1 MRLLHAGSAQC
12 MSARPEP
19 SGSKQP
25 YPLKMLH
32 AELVA
37 HLYGVNF
44 PIQIEVTTTLI
55 VRNHNG
61 GINSRRAIRAYGTVA
76 VARLWPFGNRP
87 FADQAR
93 VGRHRPVIR

>member
-1 MRLLHAGSAQC
+1 

-32 AELVA
+32 VKLVA

-61 GINSRRAIRAYGTVA
+61 GINSRRAIRTYGTVA
-76 VARLWPFGNRP
+76 VTRLAQFIGVCRRLKRLVAPHSSVVTSTT
-87 FADQAR
+87 AQAG
-93 VGRHRPVIR
+93 V